1 MDRHP
6 LNLLLRF
13 ALEVAALVVL
23 GRWGWGLLPGWHGA
37 IPGLLV
43 PVAAGA
49 VWGIFRVPDDGGRPV
64 VSVSGPVRLLL
75 EVAFFTA
82 AVWAAYAT
90 GDGRWAA
97 PLGTLVSIHYALSW
111 RRVDRL
117 ARNQPLPAS
126 FPQGRPRA

>member
-37 IPGLLV
+37 I
-43 PVAAGA
+43 
-49 VWGIFRVPDDGGRPV
+49 RVPDDGGRPV